1 MKNKVLCY
9 VRPWNDAQFKAIAE
23 SAWPDAEIVQFSEHK
38 AVDPTGYITNYSISL
53 KDADKI
59 QCNLSDEQISD
70 IILRCRLLRAIK
82 PDEANSHVK
91 LMYAALVKLFKDV
104 QPKYILSVTVDS
116 FILDVATYVADEFN
130 IPFIGLVPTFVNEHF
145 RITSKGEAIQSN
157 LITDESVTTE
167 LKKKLLVNNYTPD
180 FNKKSLDAPIKT
192 SLVRWASNIGRYL
205 YYKTKRLPAA
215 NRYNYHY
222 WSSEVVSKENFNY
235 FFPKLRPCSDWE
247 NKLNSSHKVKIY
259 LPLQMFPE
267 CTVDYWCKD
276 STATKYYDVLFGSI
290 EKLSG
295 VSIILKEHPSVLG
308 ARTSYVYKRLSSYS
322 NVTIVPT
329 YCNSNN
335 ILNNVDSVLVWTGTI
350 GFEAALRGLPVFTL
364 GEPYYCCNDF
374 FKMLNVDHFI
384 EREVL
389 SYIQEHEVV
398 DIKER
403 QNLLLKHL
411 RSLLLPGKFKN
422 DGTWSQSNE
431 DDIRDAKIMGISIR
445 NYLCKINDD

>member
-1 MKNKVLCY
+1 MRIKVLCY
-9 VRPWNDAQFKAIAE
+9 VRPWNEAQFKVIAE
-23 SAWPDAEIVQFSEHK
+23 SAWPEAEVVQFSEHK
-38 AVDPTGYITNYSISL
+38 PVDPIGYISNYDVSL
-53 KDADKI
+53 KDADTI
-59 QCNLSDEQISD
+59 HCNLSDKQISD

-82 PDEANSHVK
+82 DIEAISHVK
-91 LMYAALVKLFKDV
+91 VMYAAFVKLFKDV

-116 FILDVATYVADEFN
+116 FILDIATYVAHEFN
-130 IPFIGLVPTFVNEHF
+130 VPFIGLVPTFVNEHF
-145 RITSKGEAIQSN
+145 RITSKGEAIHSN
-157 LITDESVTTE
+157 LIADESVTTA

-180 FNKKSLDAPIKT
+180 FNKKSFDSPIKT
-192 SLVRWASNIGRYL
+192 SLVRWASNIGRYA
-205 YYKTKRLPAA
+205 YYKTKRFPTA

-235 FFPKLRPCSDWE
+235 FFPKLKPSSGWE
-247 NKLNSSHKVKIY
+247 NKLNSSDKVKIY

-276 STATKYYDVLFGSI
+276 SEATKYYNVLFSSI

-295 VSIILKEHPSVLG
+295 VNIILKEHPSVLG

-329 YCNSNN
+329 YCNSND

-374 FKMLNVDHFI
+374 FKTLNVDGFS
-384 EREVL
+384 ENEVL
-389 SYIQEHEVV
+389 SYIQDHEVV

-403 QNLLLKHL
+403 QKLLLQHL

-422 DGTWSQSNE
+422 DGTWDQSNE
-431 DDIRDAKIMGISIR
+431 DDILDAKKMGSSIR
-445 NYLCKINDD
+445 NYLEQNK